1 MANYI
6 ASDTD
11 LTSIAN
17 AIRTKGGTSAQLAF
31 PEDFVSAIAAISGG
45 GGGSIPGI
53 ANAAAG
59 FITVDADI
67 TTPAN
72 TGTKIFPGL
81 DLDFKPDFLWIS
93 MTKAT
98 WESIKETASNNHI
111 YWLAAVNADL
121 APVIRFGNTSSSQDR
136 ETVFFYA
143 GPTVWSTTSNADGG
157 HGVGAPVNVAN
168 SLWALNADGT
178 LSYSRNGTGSNAQTA
193 IYAGQYVYFA
203 IKLAEEETT

>member
-6 ASDTD
+6 ASYAD
-11 LTSIAN
+11 LTSVAN
-17 AIRTKGGTSAQLAF
+17 AIRTKGGTSAPLAF
-31 PEDFVSAIAAISGG
+31 PAGFVSAIAAISGG
-45 GGGSIPGI
+45 GGIPGI

-67 TTPAN
+67 ATPAN

-121 APVIRFGNTSSSQDR
+121 APVLRFGNTSSSQNR
-136 ETVFFYA
+136 ETVFVYA
-143 GPTVWSTTSNADGG
+143 GSTVWSTTSDADGG
-157 HGVGAPVNVAN
+157 HGVGAPVNVSN
-168 SLWALNADGT
+168 SLWALNDDGT

-193 IYAGQYVYFA
+193 IYAGQYAFFA